1 MADWI
6 LGALQE
12 QLRQVLHTQDHHG
25 EMLDEIRDLLQRQRL
40 EPPSKEP
47 RVLDWSKLLPR
58 IWWGLLVLALAAA
71 QALFPGAEKI
81 ASLLLSKL

>member
-12 QLRQVLHTQDHHG
+12 QLRQVLHTQDDHG
-25 EMLDEIRDLLQRQRL
+25 KMLDEIHDLLQRRSL
-40 EPPSKEP
+40 DPPPKQSSI
-47 RVLDWSKLLPR
+47 DWSKLLPR
-58 IWWGLLVLALAAA
+58 ICWGLLVLALAAA